1 MNEPGMVTLNTEN
14 INREHI
20 CCAISDKKCAN
31 GVQLKKE
38 WLQQRFQ
45 EGLRFKKLD
54 VRQKVFIEYI
64 PAEYAWCPVE
74 APGYIYINC
83 FWVAGSYKGKGYGKK
98 LLRECLEE
106 AGATNGAIAVTS
118 RTKRP
123 YLSDKSFFTHNGFEV
138 CDQAPPY
145 FELVVQKFKEDA
157 PTPKFKQSVHEQKV
171 DVVKG
176 FQVLYTAQCPYTDHY
191 VGELEDC
198 ARERSIPVETRRI
211 ASTGEAQSAPTPYT
225 SYSLFYNGHF
235 ITHEILTRS
244 KFEKNID
251 GWIQKYGLPGAE

>member
-1 MNEPGMVTLNTEN
+1 MNEPGIVTLNTEN
-14 INREHI
+14 IVGEHI

-31 GVQLKKE
+31 GVKLKKE
-38 WLQQRFQ
+38 WLRQRFQ

-74 APGYIYINC
+74 APGYIFINC

-98 LLRECLEE
+98 LLGECLEE
-106 AGATNGAIAVTS
+106 SGATNGAIAVTS

-123 YLSDKSFFTHNGFEV
+123 YLSDKSFFTYNGFEV
-138 CDQAPPY
+138 CDQATPY
-145 FELVVQKFKEDA
+145 FELVVLKFKEDA
-157 PTPKFKQSVHEQKV
+157 PTPKFKQSVHEQKT

-191 VGELEDC
+191 VGELADC
-198 ARERSIPVETRRI
+198 AGERSIPVETRRF
-211 ASTGEAQSAPTPYT
+211 ASAGEAQSAPTPYT

-251 GWIQKYGLPGAE
+251 GWIEKYGLPGAE

>member
-14 INREHI
+14 ISREHI

-31 GVQLKKE
+31 GVQLKKA

-98 LLRECLEE
+98 LLGECLEE

-118 RTKRP
+118 HTKRP
-123 YLSDKSFFTHNGFEV
+123 YLSDKSFFVRNGFEV

-145 FELVVQKFKEDA
+145 FELVVQKFKEGA
-157 PTPKFKQSVHEQKV
+157 PTPKFKQSVHEQRV

-191 VGELEDC
+191 VGELADC

-211 ASTGEAQSAPTPYT
+211 ASTEEAQSAPTPYT

-235 ITHEILTRS
+235 ITHEILTRN
-244 KFEKNID
+244 KFEKNLD
-251 GWIQKYGLPGAE
+251 GWIQKYGLPGVE

>member
-1 MNEPGMVTLNTEN
+1 MNEPGIVTLNTEN
-14 INREHI
+14 IGGEHI

-31 GVQLKKE
+31 GVQLKKA

-74 APGYIYINC
+74 APGYIFINC

-98 LLRECLEE
+98 LLGECLEE
-106 AGATNGAIAVTS
+106 SGATNGAIAVTS

-123 YLSDKSFFTHNGFEV
+123 YLSDKSFFTYNGFEV

-145 FELVVQKFKEDA
+145 FELVVLKFKED
-157 PTPKFKQSVHEQKV
+157 
-171 DVVKG
+171 
-176 FQVLYTAQCPYTDHY
+176 
-191 VGELEDC
+191 
-198 ARERSIPVETRRI
+198 
-211 ASTGEAQSAPTPYT
+211 APTPYT

-251 GWIQKYGLPGAE
+251 GWIEKYGLPGAE